1 MDWNE
6 LRSLDNPG
14 SKNKQA
20 KMDYTSSTK
29 MNDRRKAI
37 VIFGVVPS
45 GSYRKTMTQTT

>member
-1 MDWNE
+1 MDWSE

-29 MNDRRKAI
+29 LNDRKETM
-37 VIFGVVPS
+37 IFG
-45 GSYRKTMTQTT
+45 